1 MIDQVK
7 LLLGIVDH
15 RIKDLYQEIQRA
27 SQDISSTNQVIE
39 GGLEITYRDMNT
51 AMRLVQDVKELF
63 ERIADDLQNQS
74 SVIKELATS
83 GAVLSSEEQSIGSQM
98 QDIEEEVRQ
107 LVTKVTMLNELIS
120 TSSR

>member
-1 MIDQVK
+1 M
-7 LLLGIVDH
+7 
-15 RIKDLYQEIQRA
+15 YQEIQRA

-107 LVTKVTMLNELIS
+107 LVTKVTMLNELLS